1 MECRGVDTFSRL
13 ANSSAASAPTPAP
26 CSTRRDCREA
36 LLAETIVP
44 PIATPRH
51 AHSSRAAAHASS
63 RRTGSAFPVHRRDG
77 LGQCERVRVGC
88 PLRSSKRGYR
98 VCVVRGGA
106 IATYV
111 GDKKNAQKT
120 LTAFRS
126 DWTVDTQV
134 QCSRICDGCVSRV
147 TWERASGEAFFYDP
161 DGYDMPR
168 PP

>member
-77 LGQCERVRVGC
+77 LGQCERARVGC

-98 VCVVRGGA
+98 VCVVRDGA
-106 IATYV
+106 NATYV

-120 LTAFRS
+120 LTVATCRLSWCARVVSESPSGYS
-126 DWTVDTQV
+126 DRHSVHVGRRAT
-134 QCSRICDGCVSRV
+134 CSPVRIA
-147 TWERASGEAFFYDP
+147 RA
-161 DGYDMPR
+161 
-168 PP
+168 

>member
-51 AHSSRAAAHASS
+51 AHSSRAAARAP
-63 RRTGSAFPVHRRDG
+63 RRTGSAFPSAGMDSDNVNACVSGALCGRRSEG
-77 LGQCERVRVGC
+77 TAFASSAAG
-88 PLRSSKRGYR
+88 RSRHL
-98 VCVVRGGA
+98 
-106 IATYV
+106 V

-120 LTAFRS
+120 LTVATCRLSWCARVVSESPSGYS
-126 DWTVDTQV
+126 DRHSVHVGRRAT
-134 QCSRICDGCVSRV
+134 CSPVRIA
-147 TWERASGEAFFYDP
+147 RA
-161 DGYDMPR
+161 
-168 PP
+168 